1 MPKRKDLKKIKAE
14 ADGHKVMSVA
24 EATKQGDI
32 IHILLPDMIQG
43 QIYKD
48 EIAPNLSEG
57 KALSF
62 SHDLVREFRHDE
74 HGPPP
79 ERLLGP
85 EDVAVDVVP
94 DVQHLRAG
102 GHAEHGVEVP
112 VAPALIR
119 LCVRARG
126 IPVVIRP
133 LAPRTGACTR
143 GGEEGVSLR
152 RSRGCAYRCC

>member
-1 MPKRKDLKKIKAE
+1 M
-14 ADGHKVMSVA
+14 
-24 EATKQGDI
+24 
-32 IHILLPDMIQG
+32 
-43 QIYKD
+43 
-48 EIAPNLSEG
+48 
-57 KALSF
+57 
-62 SHDLVREFRHDE
+62 REFRHDE

-85 EDVAVDVVP
+85 EDIAVDVVP
-94 DVQHLRAG
+94 NVQHLRAG

-119 LCVRARG
+119 LRVRARG
-126 IPVVIRP
+126 IPVLIRP

-152 RSRGCAYRCC
+152 RSRGRAYGRHGCPVVGVAQGAVNKT